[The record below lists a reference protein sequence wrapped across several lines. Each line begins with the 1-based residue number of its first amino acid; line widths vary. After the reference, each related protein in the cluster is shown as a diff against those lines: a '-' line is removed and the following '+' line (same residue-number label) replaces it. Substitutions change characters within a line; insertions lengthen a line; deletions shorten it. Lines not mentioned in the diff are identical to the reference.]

1 MYIFYELKKLFQ
13 SFVKNFS
20 INVPCSSILDQE
32 RNLKFKNFHDRDFR
46 NTLYPQPSSL
56 KIKKKK
62 NPQLLKFHP
71 WKEKEKRKKAFPSDR
86 GSTLLGKWLDLL
98 SLFSRWYKNA
108 FHYFYRLE
116 TRERERENI
125 RGKRRRY
132 EEKFLCSRAQKSGG
146 GRGNVGIGPRF
157 AQLGGGNKGETYVYV
172 RWPR

>member
-1 MYIFYELKKLFQ
+1 MSSNRRFKILNDRDFRNAYILRIKKCF
-13 SFVKNFS
+13 SVSMFRSKNFS

-56 KIKKKK
+56 KIKKK

-86 GSTLLGKWLDLL
+86 ESTLLGKWLDLL

-116 TRERERENI
+116 TRERERERI
-125 RGKRRRY
+125 
-132 EEKFLCSRAQKSGG
+132 
-146 GRGNVGIGPRF
+146 
-157 AQLGGGNKGETYVYV
+157 
-172 RWPR
+172 